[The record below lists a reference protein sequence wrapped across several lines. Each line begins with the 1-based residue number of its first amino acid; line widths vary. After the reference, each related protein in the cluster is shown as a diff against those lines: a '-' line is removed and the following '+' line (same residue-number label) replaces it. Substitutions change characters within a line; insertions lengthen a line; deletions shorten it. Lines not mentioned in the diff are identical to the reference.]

1 MERKFLALGA
11 FLALIGVVSGAFGAH
26 LLKKYLE
33 ADLLA
38 VFETAVRYQ
47 MYHAFAILISAVVMK
62 LYPGKW
68 VVRAIWLFLAG
79 IIVFSGSL
87 YTLSLT
93 GIRGLGGVTPFG
105 GLAFLGGWFCLIVHA
120 YDKKRQG

>member
-11 FLALIGVVSGAFGAH
+11 SLGLIGVMAGAFGAH
-26 LLKKYLE
+26 LLKKHLE
-33 ADLLA
+33 ADLLI

-68 VVRAIWLFLAG
+68 AVRAVWLFLAG

-93 GIRGLGGVTPFG
+93 GVRGIGGFTPFG
-105 GLAFLGGWFCLIVHA
+105 GLAFLAGWFCLIMHA
-120 YDKKRQG
+120 YDKRKQG